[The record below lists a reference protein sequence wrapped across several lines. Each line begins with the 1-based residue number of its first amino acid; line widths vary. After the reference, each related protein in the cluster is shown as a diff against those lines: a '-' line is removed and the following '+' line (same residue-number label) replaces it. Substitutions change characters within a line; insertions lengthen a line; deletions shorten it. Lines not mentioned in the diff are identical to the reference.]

1 MDKFNRWYELTP
13 KEQEKFPPLAPDFI
27 IELRSSSD
35 RLKPLQEKMQE
46 YIDNGDRL
54 GWLID
59 PQNQQVEV
67 YRPENSVEIL
77 SSPTSLSGEDVL
89 PEFVLDLNEIW

>member
-1 MDKFNRWYELTP
+1 V
-13 KEQEKFPPLAPDFI
+13 
-27 IELRSSSD
+27 IELHSSSD

-46 YIDNGDRL
+46 YINNGVRL

-67 YRPENSVEIL
+67 YRQGHSVEIL
-77 SSPTSLSGEDVL
+77 RSPNSLSGEDIL